1 MGSQLLIIYPPPF
14 DPQRNEDEIAAEQ
27 HLQIHCDSVWV
38 EVTEDHFKDGRC
50 PNLEFEDPALDFYG
64 LTAIQYQGE
73 IIQWLQREYGD
84 QVQVQYTLYEDYL
97 VAANQ
102 GRQSY
107 PEYRAHLSD
116 LLLQNW
122 VTKNILRM
130 KTHGISLKIQNFH
143 TFAPLEFV
151 GQFSIFPYCNSS
163 VGTSPQR
170 KYPET

>member
-14 DPQRNEDEIAAEQ
+14 DPQRNEDEIAAEY

-122 VTKNILRM
+122 VIKNI
-130 KTHGISLKIQNFH
+130 THEDAWYLPENPEFPYVCSIRIRGTIQH
-143 TFAPLEFV
+143 
-151 GQFSIFPYCNSS
+151 FSIL
-163 VGTSPQR
+163 
-170 KYPET
+170 